1 MKVGI
6 CILKK
11 DQKNE
16 KCCVVVLCTVGGTLT
31 LNLNNPMYKSENKG
45 LEVDMVREK
54 RIGGL
59 DDYRV

>member
-1 MKVGI
+1 M
-6 CILKK
+6 
-11 DQKNE
+11 
-16 KCCVVVLCTVGGTLT
+16 GGTLT
-31 LNLNNPMYKSENKG
+31 LNLNNPRYKYKSENKG